1 MPRYVYPI
9 ELTPDDNDTFL
20 VTCPDIPELTTFGET
35 EEDAFTYAAG
45 ALATMIDTYMRVG
58 RPIPS
63 GSAANGRPT
72 VALPAL
78 MAMKV
83 SLYMSL
89 RESGLTKSELARML
103 DLDVRQVRR
112 MLDPLVSSRVEELE
126 RALAALGKR
135 IEIRLRDAA

>member
-9 ELTPDDNDTFL
+9 ELTPDDNETLL
-20 VTCPDIPELTTFGET
+20 VSCPDIPELTTFGET
-35 EEDAFTYAAG
+35 EKDALAHAVG

-63 GSAANGRPT
+63 GSAAKGRPT
-72 VALPAL
+72 VVLPAL

-83 SLYMSL
+83 SLYMAL
-89 RESGLTKSELARML
+89 RESGLSKSELARML
-103 DLDVRQVRR
+103 KLDVRQVRR
-112 MLDPLVSSRVEELE
+112 MLDPLVSTRVEELE

-135 IEIRLRDAA
+135 IEIRLQDAA